1 MSSNIQF
8 EVTAPG
14 KIILFGE
21 HSVVY
26 GKPAIACAIDQHT
39 TLTFTESYCNNQ
51 DLNTI
56 PCRIILPLINYSGML
71 TIHLDAKPTFS
82 PTTYFQET
90 LNKLNKNEPFLNE
103 LDTLSGNE
111 KKTLTVLHFIFG
123 GILSCYMKQLKN
135 VSFTIGITSVLKLGA
150 GTGSSASYC
159 VSLVAACLA
168 YVKFKINSNVEIQFD
183 PLLDDFHSQ
192 SGDNLLIIEA
202 FTDNISFSDGE
213 KCLINRWALLAEN
226 FIHTK
231 ASGLDNTICT
241 YGTMVQYT
249 KLNSHKLLEAP
260 ELKILLIYSG
270 IERSTGNV
278 VQSVRTKYNDDTY
291 QPILD
296 AIFNSIGQIVNSAVN
311 AIDQM
316 AQNPLQELQQISVLQ
331 TLMDMNQGLLMS
343 LGVSHETL
351 DAIVAILKKFDL
363 HAKLTGAGMGG
374 YAICLVPP
382 NIHKSKIQTCMQELK
397 IYGFES
403 NICTIGCPGVRIQT
417 K

>member
-1 MSSNIQF
+1 MNSNIQF

-90 LNKLNKNEPFLNE
+90 LIKLNKNEPFLNE

-135 VSFTIGITSVLKLGA
+135 VSFTIEVTSVLKLGA

-168 YVKFKINSNVEIQFD
+168 YVKFKINSNIEIQFD

-202 FTDNISFSDGE
+202 FTDNITFSDWVIYFY
-213 KCLINRWALLAEN
+213 K
-226 FIHTK
+226 
-231 ASGLDNTICT
+231 
-241 YGTMVQYT
+241 Y
-249 KLNSHKLLEAP
+249 
-260 ELKILLIYSG
+260 ILLI
-270 IERSTGNV
+270 
-278 VQSVRTKYNDDTY
+278 
-291 QPILD
+291 
-296 AIFNSIGQIVNSAVN
+296 
-311 AIDQM
+311 
-316 AQNPLQELQQISVLQ
+316 
-331 TLMDMNQGLLMS
+331 LLTFT
-343 LGVSHETL
+343 V
-351 DAIVAILKKFDL
+351 
-363 HAKLTGAGMGG
+363 
-374 YAICLVPP
+374 
-382 NIHKSKIQTCMQELK
+382 
-397 IYGFES
+397 
-403 NICTIGCPGVRIQT
+403 
-417 K
+417 